1 MLASEERQP
10 VTHLGF
16 ETHWGLQQGSPAAPS
31 LPPPSQKETFTATFL
46 GQEESRKRLV
56 VWVSQSLSHVAVV
69 ESGHGKTAV
78 ANGRTYPLPALA
90 AMF

>member
-1 MLASEERQP
+1 M
-10 VTHLGF
+10 THLGF

-31 LPPPSQKETFTATFL
+31 LPPPSQETFTATFL
-46 GQEESRKRLV
+46 SQEESRKRLA

-69 ESGHGKTAV
+69 ESGHGKTTV
-78 ANGRTYPLPALA
+78 ADGRTYPLPASA